1 MISLVAMSFRDMSR
15 KGWTRGGVGVHL
27 KGANNMTM
35 SGLSFRKPLVG
46 TGWFVSLLLCMIE
59 VRKQSSHLAG
69 PSFLAWKV
77 SHRQLLYSIEI
88 SLMCGRGEI

>member
-1 MISLVAMSFRDMSR
+1 MA
-15 KGWTRGGVGVHL
+15 
-27 KGANNMTM
+27 M
-35 SGLSFRKPLVG
+35 SGLSFRKPLVD

-59 VRKQSSHLAG
+59 VRKQSSHLVG

-77 SHRQLLYSIEI
+77 FHRQLLAKT